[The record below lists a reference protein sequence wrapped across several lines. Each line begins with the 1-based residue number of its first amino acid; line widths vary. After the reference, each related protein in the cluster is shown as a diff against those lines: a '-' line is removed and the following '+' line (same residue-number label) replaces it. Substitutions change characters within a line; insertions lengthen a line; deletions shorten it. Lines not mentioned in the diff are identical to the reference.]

1 MTVEVQ
7 TRELQEPDTLQWVVR
22 LGGWVPVAFLVVC
35 FLYAV
40 AVSWH
45 WPLML
50 DAAAMHYV
58 VVLMQHGFAPYRDVI
73 DFNMPGAY
81 MTDWLVM
88 HVFGPG
94 DLAWRLFDV
103 ATMLVTIGSCYVI
116 AKPFDGRA
124 GLVSGLAISVLH
136 ASHGAGET
144 GERDW
149 VMMTLMLLG
158 YALLFTA
165 LRRQRPL
172 WMAAFGAVFGA
183 AASIKPLMIPIP
195 FVLLLLAC
203 WKLRR
208 RSEKIAAYV
217 RYAFLGAAF
226 PLAGVI
232 LFLLRYHCTE
242 AMIQISKGLLPYYTQ
257 VNNMPYPEMAR
268 LAAGGHPA
276 IALGFVAVVMVLLK
290 TWRNWELQCL
300 LLGAGFGTWFY
311 FAQHKGWEYHR
322 ATMQA
327 FLILW
332 LVLHAYLALRR
343 QRFAMLSGFAVL
355 AGLLFYA
362 TAKWLPDLRKTTQP
376 QIMEADLQQDLFR
389 LHAAN
394 TTGSVQCLEMVNG
407 CLTTLY
413 RMHIVQPTGFI
424 SDFFLFVPNAPPVV
438 QQMRS
443 RLLDEMAHKPPRVI
457 VLTTSR
463 WGTDEAVYPELQNWP
478 ALATMLNTQY
488 VLDKE
493 RPGHG
498 NGVSDAG
505 YRLYVRRQ

>member
-1 MTVEVQ
+1 MTAQ
-7 TRELQEPDTLQWVVR
+7 TQAAERPGTNTLQR
-22 LGGWVPVAFLVVC
+22 LLLVGGWAPVVFMAVCLV
-35 FLYAV
+35 YAI
-40 AVSWH
+40 AISWH

-50 DAAAMHYV
+50 DAADMHYV
-58 VVLMQHGFAPYRDVI
+58 VVLMQHGFAPYRDII

-103 ATMLVTIGSCYVI
+103 FTMLVTTASCYVI

-124 GLVSGLAISVLH
+124 GLLGGLAISVLH
-136 ASHGAGET
+136 ASHGAVET

-149 VMMTLMLLG
+149 VMMMLMLLG

-172 WMAAFGAVFGA
+172 WMAAFGITFGA
-183 AASIKPLMIPIP
+183 AASIKPLAIPVP

-203 WKLRR
+203 WRLRR
-208 RSEKIAAYV
+208 RSEAIGPYV
-217 RYAFLGAAF
+217 RYAFLGAAL

-232 LFLLRYHCTE
+232 LFLVRYHCTA

-257 VNNMPYPEMAR
+257 VNNMPYREMAD
-268 LAAGGHPA
+268 LATGGHPA
-276 IALGFVAVVMVLLK
+276 IAICCIAVLMLLLR
-290 TWRNWELQCL
+290 TWRNWESQAL
-300 LLGAGFGTWFY
+300 LLGAGFGAWFY

-322 ATMQA
+322 ASMQA

-332 LVLHAYLALRR
+332 IVLHAYLALRR
-343 QRFAMLSGFAVL
+343 QRFIML
-355 AGLLFYA
+355 AGCAILAAIVFYA
-362 TAKWLPDLRKTTQP
+362 AVKWLPDLRRTTQP
-376 QIMEADLQQDLFR
+376 QIMEADLQQDLSR

-394 TTGSVQCLEMVNG
+394 TIGSVQCLEMVNG
-407 CLTTLY
+407 CLATLY

-443 RLLDEMAHKPPRVI
+443 RLLDAMAQRPPGVI

-463 WGTDEAVYPELQNWP
+463 WGTDEAVYPDLETWP
-478 ALATMLNTQY
+478 ALGTLLKTQY
-488 VLDKE
+488 MLEKE